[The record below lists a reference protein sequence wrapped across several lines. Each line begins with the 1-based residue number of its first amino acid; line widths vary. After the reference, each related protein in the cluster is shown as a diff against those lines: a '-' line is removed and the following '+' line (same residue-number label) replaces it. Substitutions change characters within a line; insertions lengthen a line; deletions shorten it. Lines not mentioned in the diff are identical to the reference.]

1 MSEFRL
7 KIGIISKKMSIAKN
21 DLILVPKIIRES
33 NDETTTKSYEK
44 SRYLC

>member
-21 DLILVPKIIRES
+21 DLIF
-33 NDETTTKSYEK
+33 TTKQRITKLRLQIQTSITT
-44 SRYLC
+44 